1 MGSHVE
7 LRCNYHGTVGPR
19 RCFVFKTPIL
29 GPRQTVTRPDRC
41 VKATGRNNKG
51 SSDESMGNDS
61 TQDLPESDQAVLGWV
76 KAKIERKILESTWP
90 NSMAELLSFC
100 MMLSLEELADDP
112 SSMMKGLRTEN
123 VQLFKSTWSADI
135 VKSMALDVRETFM
148 RLVNDGERPSADYN
162 ELVRV
167 YPTTLVTAINHVLF
181 EQQGY
186 QRMSEFG
193 NTDCFQMSRVLD
205 QGVGSPILLSI
216 LYMAIA
222 EESGLLLSCL
232 ILEEGAYCM
241 LWAEGQPLSVG
252 GETFLIDAYARGSL
266 MAAMEISELF
276 DVKMPFKPS
285 SYRHLAVAALL
296 QLLQTHWCLALE
308 CPPEPAFAL
317 PLNLELAL
325 GEYSDVDFTIEFEDG
340 DELPYS
346 RGQFW
351 SIDSEKPKAHIQRC
365 ISAAEKLCMLQ
376 GNSNESKLRLSLVL
390 FFAKEYDRAD
400 SLLEDLL
407 STNSLEYTFDP
418 SEVDRM
424 RTLSGKCKLLQ
435 LV

>member
-1 MGSHVE
+1 MGFHVA
-7 LRCNYHGTVGPR
+7 LRGTYHGT
-19 RCFVFKTPIL
+19 L
-29 GPRQTVTRPDRC
+29 GPRHCLVFKAPFLGPSQTVTRLDHS
-41 VKATGRNNKG
+41 VKTLGHNNIG
-51 SSDESMGNDS
+51 ASDESMANDS
-61 TQDLPESDQAVLGWV
+61 TQNLPESEQAVLGWA
-76 KAKIERKILESTWP
+76 KAKIERKILESNWP

-100 MMLSLEELADDP
+100 MLLSLEELADHP
-112 SSMMKGLRTEN
+112 TATMKGLRTKD

-135 VKSMALDVRETFM
+135 VKQMALDVRETFL
-148 RLVNDGERPSADYN
+148 RLVKDGEYSSADYN
-162 ELVRV
+162 ELVGV
-167 YPTTLVTAINHVLF
+167 YPMTLVTAINHVLF
-181 EQQGY
+181 VQQGY

-193 NTDCFQMSRVLD
+193 NIDCFQMSRVLD

-232 ILEEGAYCM
+232 VLEEGSYCI
-241 LWAEGQPLSVG
+241 LWAKDQPLSAG
-252 GETFLIDAYARGSL
+252 GETFVIDAYARGSL
-266 MAAMEISELF
+266 MAAIEIGELF

-285 SYRHLAVAALL
+285 SYRDLAVATLL

-325 GEYSDVDFTIEFEDG
+325 GEYSDVDFTIEFDDG

-346 RGQFW
+346 RVQFW

-365 ISAAEKLCMLQ
+365 ISSAEKLCMLQ
-376 GNSNESKLRLSLVL
+376 GNSIESKLRLSLIL

-407 STNSLEYTFDP
+407 STNNLEDTFDS

-424 RTLSGKCKLLQ
+424 RTLSGKCKLLSHS
-435 LV
+435 